1 MIPRLLLHRQEVPTM
16 SRNCFQWWIQVG
28 VALPARAPPPP
39 PTDQNVLNF
48 TQFVLENLANLYVST
63 SLLEGRRPL
72 LGGFLDPPL
81 VSDSALKAYNA
92 MSLPGGGAISLC
104 RLALPL
110 PHAVCP

>member
-28 VALPARAPPPP
+28 VALPARAPIR
-39 PTDQNVLNF
+39 TKMFLILRSF
-48 TQFVLENLANLYVST
+48 FLENLANLYVST
-63 SLLEGRRPL
+63 SPLEGRRPL

-92 MSLPGGGAISLC
+92 MSLPGGGAISL
-104 RLALPL
+104 
-110 PHAVCP
+110 